1 MTIAIYGSRRQEP
14 YLAKLL
20 VFFRLLSAAGARIVM
35 FKRLYDSLVDLGASE
50 MASLVAQVVDDS
62 DFSADVALSIGGD
75 GTFLRTA
82 MWVGQKQIPVLGINT
97 GHLGYLSAA
106 SIDDLP
112 AVAAELLD
120 GNYAVERRSLLH
132 VLEPSL
138 PDMWPYALN
147 EVAVSKEQ
155 DASVIIAETSI
166 NGSPLANYRA
176 DGVIVCTPTGS
187 TAYNLSVGG
196 PILQPM
202 APVWCISPIAA
213 HTLGLRPL
221 VVQDIA
227 GIDITVHGRALTF
240 RIALD
245 GRAATLPTGTTV
257 KVRRAPFCVHLIER
271 PGHAFPAALRKKL
284 HWSE

>member
-1 MTIAIYGSRRQEP
+1 MTIAIFGSRRQKP
-14 YLAKLL
+14 YLTQLL
-20 VFFRLLSAAGARIVM
+20 VFFRLLVAAGAKIVM
-35 FKRLYDSLVDLGASE
+35 FKRLYDALIDLGASE
-50 MASLVAQVVDDS
+50 LDLLVQKVVEDS
-62 DFSADVALSIGGD
+62 DFTADVALSIGGD

-82 MWVGQKQIPVLGINT
+82 MWIAQKQIPILGINT
-97 GHLGYLSAA
+97 GHLGYLAAA

-112 AVAAELLD
+112 TVAAELLA
-120 GNYAVERRSLLH
+120 GNYTVERRSLLH
-132 VLEPSL
+132 VLQPVL
-138 PDMWPYALN
+138 PGIWPYALN

-155 DASVIIAETSI
+155 DASVIIADTSFS
-166 NGSPLANYRA
+166 GKPLASYKA
-176 DGVIVCTPTGS
+176 DGMIVCTPTGS

-196 PILQPM
+196 PILQPQ

-221 VVQDIA
+221 VVEDTA
-227 GIDITVHGRALTF
+227 EIDITVRGRALTF

-257 KVRRAPFCVHLIER
+257 KVRRAPFSVLLIER
-271 PGHAFPAALRKKL
+271 PGHAFPAALRHKL